1 LILINKIEILNI
13 MKKIIIWLLISIL
26 SLMIIITSLYYINQ
40 KDPEKIRVGKRIRDI
55 VYNKKY
61 NFFLLALE
69 DGDGNIGVL
78 SVDML

>member
-1 LILINKIEILNI
+1 
-13 MKKIIIWLLISIL
+13 
-26 SLMIIITSLYYINQ
+26 MIIITSLYYINQ